1 MILRVYCAMDL
12 GPRENQEDCI
22 FVKGTVV
29 QEKKYED
36 NRDFPSNDIE
46 LMAVSDGMGG
56 LAAGER
62 ASRFVCEGLAQF
74 SGDSGQ
80 IEGTRDNLEKIQ
92 EAMTLD
98 LNEECGAT
106 VAGMVISPSGI
117 QVFNLGDSRVYRVS
131 SGKLDCISYDHSLV
145 QVLLDDGKITNQE
158 AFEHPYRN
166 LITAGMGP
174 AFSYK
179 WKLET
184 IYLHEEPVEKGLSGY
199 LICSDGVC
207 DVLTD
212 REIADVL
219 GAGPVKNGPALMD
232 AIGDVFM
239 KDNTSF
245 IIVEINP

>member
-1 MILRVYCAMDL
+1 MDFRVYCAMDR
-12 GPRENQEDCI
+12 GPREKQEDCI
-22 FVKGTVV
+22 LVKGTVV
-29 QEKKYED
+29 QKKKYQD
-36 NRDFPSNDIE
+36 SRDFASNDIE

-56 LAAGER
+56 LAAGEK

-74 SGDSGQ
+74 AGDADRFADIPG
-80 IEGTRDNLEKIQ
+80 GLEKIQ
-92 EAMTLD
+92 RAMTLD
-98 LNEECGAT
+98 LNQECGAT

-131 SGKLDCISYDHSLV
+131 AGKLDRISYDHSIV
-145 QVLLDDGKITNQE
+145 QVLLDDGKITDQE
-158 AFEHPYRN
+158 AFVHPYRN

-174 AFSYK
+174 AFAYK

-184 IYLHEEPVEKGLSGY
+184 IYLRKEPVENGRSGY

-212 REIADVL
+212 REIADAL
-219 GAGPVKNGPALMD
+219 GDSPVENGPVLMEM
-232 AIGDVFM
+232 IRDVSM

-245 IIVEINP
+245 IALEIIR